1 MNEAAKV
8 EAAYAMVILD
18 TRGYLYFKY
27 LSSTFILWPITLYL
41 GIQFKWDPYL
51 PYPRGPDTEGRE
63 GKGREGKGR
72 EGKGREGKGP
82 TCEYLLVP

>member
-1 MNEAAKV
+1 M
-8 EAAYAMVILD
+8 AYDSFM
-18 TRGYLYFKY
+18 
-27 LSSTFILWPITLYL
+27 

-72 EGKGREGKGP
+72 GP
-82 TCEYLLVP
+82 LASTLI